1 MTVSAI
7 KTVWEA
13 DGTLLA
19 TATGGIYDYD
29 ETGRLGINRT
39 TTPDAFDSNELIKP
53 CVLLKRRSRTPDN
66 VLRDDANQYASA
78 VDVIE
83 AWFYEDNG
91 TSNIETMAA
100 RAYILTHAKQISGTF
115 QVLWAGDTEPV
126 RDEEMDAIVMRSDYV
141 AQIKKSA

>member
-7 KTVWEA
+7 KTVLEA

-29 ETGRLGINRT
+29 ETGRLGLSRT
-39 TTPDAFDSNELIKP
+39 TTPAAFDSNELIKP
-53 CVLLKRRSRTPDN
+53 CILLKRRSRTPDN
-66 VLRDDANQYASA
+66 VLRDDNNQYASA
-78 VDVIE
+78 VDVVE
-83 AWFYEDNG
+83 CWLYEDNG

-100 RAYILTHAKQISGTF
+100 RIYVLLHTKQISGTF
-115 QVLWAGDTEPV
+115 QVFWAGDIEPV
-126 RDEEMDAIVMRSDYV
+126 RDDEMDAIIMRSDYV